1 MSVSTNFVLVDRAL
15 RERYTARFAPIRP
28 AGARGRAAD
37 PMAPRLVAAPTS
49 TLVVNLLTA
58 SLAGSVLLNVFE
70 QELPDGRSSHFGW
83 FLTGVAA
90 YAIILSAVT
99 AAAE

>member
-1 MSVSTNFVLVDRAL
+1 M
-15 RERYTARFAPIRP
+15 
-28 AGARGRAAD
+28 
-37 PMAPRLVAAPTS
+37 VAAPTS
-49 TLVVNLLTA
+49 TLVVSLLTA
-58 SLAGSVLLNVFE
+58 FLAGSVLLNVFN
-70 QELPDGRSSHFGW
+70 QELPDGRSSQFGW